1 MRHDI
6 VEEGQPMGD
15 AAATIE
21 KKARQLV
28 YDSRYEVKRMLAG
41 KKVDAVAQE
50 RMVLQRIGK
59 STAIPAVKARAR
71 QMLTKKAGPVK
82 EDYISQI
89 QETATDN
96 VANALFKV
104 FVEGV
109 QKPEV
114 QNDYLEE
121 LASAGDKKYKIRVT
135 DPKTGNS
142 YVRYATREKITQLR
156 AQGLK
161 VELTEYGEPRE
172 GERKKGED
180 TAQAKKSRKLDPVGK
195 EDGDVDN
202 DGDKDKSDAYLMK
215 RRKAIGSAIDK
226 RKTVSASYEMD
237 GEMIDES
244 QIGDRVR
251 RVVGDQRQGVH
262 GDADA
267 MKQDMDA
274 TRDNLLKLR
283 PYGVKGFP
291 SVNKEIKPSAQVA
304 QQKKEI
310 LKPLVAHFEPEGQL
324 VDEAKKKKKKKTT
337 EPRWQ
342 DSDGDGKWY
351 EPGEDVRKEDYL
363 WTEAKKSKKGSKAPA
378 EESTGVDNYAS
389 GAVKMFPNDSE
400 KKSGVMNAGFEMSG
414 PILSEKAMSKA
425 QQRFMGMVYAAKK
438 GEKPASPE
446 VAQAAAGMSKKEA
459 KKFAKTKHKGLPE
472 KKGKKKSKMSEAV
485 ESQTQNRDTRGD
497 YAFRNVLKNKLR
509 SAMGVKNPMVLMD
522 PEKLE
527 KDFGKVATAD
537 NIKTACEE
545 MTTSHEFKTGT
556 TKPPAAPTLPALTKK
571 PSNVQIDQ
579 F

>member
-114 QNDYLEE
+114 KNEYLEE
-121 LASAGDKKYKIRVT
+121 LASAADKKYKIRVT

-172 GERKKGED
+172 GERKRGED
-180 TAQAKKSRKLDPVGK
+180 TARATGGGKSKKD
-195 EDGDVDN
+195 
-202 DGDKDKSDAYLMK
+202 Y
-215 RRKAIGSAIDK
+215 
-226 RKTVSASYEMD
+226 
-237 GEMIDES
+237 
-244 QIGDRVR
+244 
-251 RVVGDQRQGVH
+251 
-262 GDADA
+262 
-267 MKQDMDA
+267 
-274 TRDNLLKLR
+274 
-283 PYGVKGFP
+283 
-291 SVNKEIKPSAQVA
+291 
-304 QQKKEI
+304 
-310 LKPLVAHFEPEGQL
+310 
-324 VDEAKKKKKKKTT
+324 
-337 EPRWQ
+337 
-342 DSDGDGKWY
+342 DGDGKV
-351 EPGEDVRKEDYL
+351 ESSSKEHAGAVHNAIQRATGGTPDGKDTRKEDYL
-363 WTEAKKSKKGSKAPA
+363 WTEAKKSKKPAP
-378 EESTGVDNYAS
+378 EETTGVDNYAS

-400 KKSGVMNAGFEMSG
+400 KKSGVMNAGFEMDG
-414 PILSEKAMSKA
+414 PVLSEKAMSKA

-438 GEKPASPE
+438 GEEPASPE
-446 VAQAAAGMSKKEA
+446 VAQAAAGMSKAEA

-472 KKGKKKSKMSEAV
+472 KKGKKKSKKSKMSESV
-485 ESQTQNRDTRGD
+485 ESQTQNRDARGD

-537 NIKTACEE
+537 NIKTACEGRMHDE
-545 MTTSHEFKTGT
+545 PGESDKN
-556 TKPPAAPTLPALTKK
+556 PAVKAHNRKVGYKK
-571 PSNVQIDQ
+571 PARRPGPKEGRDFGGYDQ
-579 F
+579 PSGSLGGELQGRGS

>member
-59 STAIPAVKARAR
+59 STAIPAVKVRAR

-172 GERKKGED
+172 GERKRGED

-226 RKTVSASYEMD
+226 RKTVSASYE
-237 GEMIDES
+237 
-244 QIGDRVR
+244 
-251 RVVGDQRQGVH
+251 
-262 GDADA
+262 
-267 MKQDMDA
+267 
-274 TRDNLLKLR
+274 
-283 PYGVKGFP
+283 
-291 SVNKEIKPSAQVA
+291 
-304 QQKKEI
+304 
-310 LKPLVAHFEPEGQL
+310 PEGQL
-324 VDEAKKKKKKKTT
+324 VDEAKKTKKTS

-351 EPGEDVRKEDYL
+351 EPGQDVRKEDYL
-363 WTEAKKSKKGSKAPA
+363 WTEAKKAKRGSKAPSD
-378 EESTGVDNYAS
+378 ESAGVDNYAS

-400 KKSGVMNAGFEMSG
+400 KKSGVMNAGFEMDG
-414 PILSEKAMSKA
+414 PVLSEKAMSKA

-438 GEKPASPE
+438 GEEPASPE
-446 VAQAAAGMSKKEA
+446 VAQAAAGMSKAEA

-472 KKGKKKSKMSEAV
+472 KKGKKKSKKSKMSEAV
-485 ESQTQNRDTRGD
+485 ESQTQNRDARGD

-537 NIKTACEE
+537 NIKTACEGRMHDE
-545 MTTSHEFKTGT
+545 PGERDDNPAVKTHNKKVGY
-556 TKPPAAPTLPALTKK
+556 KK
-571 PSNVQIDQ
+571 PTRRPGPKAGRDFGGYDQ
-579 F
+579 PSGSLGGELQGRG